1 MKSDGPANCGK
12 SIDQTGEAET
22 MGRMKALAP
31 ETIQEEADEEWCE
44 KWA

>member
-1 MKSDGPANCGK
+1 
-12 SIDQTGEAET
+12 